1 MQALTRKEFNKRW
14 NKAQQKTSTPVQA
27 PVKAASVNITLDG
40 VLHGYEQRVKKAL
53 AAQALSSDECNAI
66 CEAISALKTA
76 SSPVSHKLQP
86 FLNITRS

>member
-14 NKAQQKTSTPVQA
+14 NKAQQKNTAPVQA
-27 PVKAASVNITLDG
+27 LVKPAAVSITLDG
-40 VLHGYEQRVKKAL
+40 ILDGYEQRVKRAQAAKAL
-53 AAQALSSDECNAI
+53 SNDECNAI

-86 FLNITRS
+86 FLETSKS